1 MNLDPTTF
9 WTVFA
14 FGFLTGSA
22 LVMLLTQ
29 P

>member
-1 MNLDPTTF
+1 MPIDPTTF
-9 WTVFA
+9 WTIFA

-22 LVMLLTQ
+22 VVMLLRH